1 MVQPRYDKVRLVVG
15 ESNPDLS
22 FLKGALTSRGMRNV
36 ITCRGSDR
44 MSEAL
49 GENLV
54 DLLLYDYDL
63 PGGDFVEVMQSI
75 RRKAVGRNPF
85 VIVIATVR
93 DSAQETVRRLI
104 NSGIDD
110 LIRKPMSIDRLFESI
125 GKFTQTRKPF
135 AVSYDYV
142 GPTRRSAQRRE
153 EKPNELIQVPNTLRS
168 RVVKGIGDSELQRL
182 VDIAV
187 MDLET
192 KQLESCGT
200 EIDILARRVAQSYEG
215 AGAESEVFAN
225 LRRLMVVGEDLYRR
239 SNGTSSQQVARLATM
254 LVALIHRILQYP
266 AGHAKIE
273 ITLLGK
279 LAAAIR
285 RALSVEQTSIDVMKE
300 IADTIA
306 GFTLKH

>member
-1 MVQPRYDKVRLVVG
+1 
-15 ESNPDLS
+15 
-22 FLKGALTSRGMRNV
+22 
-36 ITCRGSDR
+36 